1 MVTES
6 YNKREQV
13 VPSSCITSIDVKR
26 YEVKEFLDSDGISHS
41 CVKESNK
48 LDFLD
53 VSFREFSMSTMV
65 STGEVTR
72 LRFVSPVSD
81 TSLDMYD
88 RINGDFA
95 EISAKIDHLE
105 FMKASAESV
114 VKASAESAAEGVNV
128 ESK

>member
-13 VPSSCITSIDVKR
+13 VPSSCITTIEAKR
-26 YEVKEFLDSDGISHS
+26 YEVKEFLDADGISHS
-41 CVKESNK
+41 SVQESNK

-53 VSFREFSMSTMV
+53 VPFREFSMSTMV
-65 STGEVTR
+65 ATGEVTR
-72 LRFVSPVSD
+72 LRFVSPQSD
-81 TSLDMYD
+81 SSLDMYD

-95 EISAKIDHLE
+95 EISAKIDHME
-105 FMKASAESV
+105 FMKASAENAQV
-114 VKASAESAAEGVNV
+114 GANV